1 MPTFTRENHGDLRVL
16 VVSGEIDIY
25 TKTQFAEALH
35 SLDASAPCVLIDF
48 CQSPYFDSSALT
60 ELIRFRNA
68 RIGQKVMLAVPHLN
82 GQRILRISG
91 LDKAFAQANCV
102 HDDAQQLANTG

>member
-1 MPTFTRENHGDLRVL
+1 MPTFTRENYDELRVL
-16 VVSGEIDIY
+16 VVTGEIDVY
-25 TKTQFAEALH
+25 TKTQFADALN

-48 CQSPYFDSSALT
+48 CMSTYFDSSALT

-91 LDKAFAQANCV
+91 LDRAFTLAKCV
-102 HDDAQQLANTG
+102 HGGDVELASTG